1 MNKFAIIADGSCDLN
16 EKFQK
21 DYDIRIIPGHINYPD
36 QQDAPFI
43 LKWEN
48 TERDAFYKAL
58 SKNPDGFSTAPP
70 NIEEFKRVF
79 TEYAEKGEDVLCITI
94 SGGISG
100 ACDFATQAKN
110 EVVKSYPNARIV
122 IVDSLRF
129 SAGHGLL
136 VILAAKLRASG
147 HNIDQ
152 VVAYLEENKNRIHQC
167 GWLDDLSFVAKKGRL
182 THSKAFFGKL
192 AGVKPIGE
200 FDYNGLTTVIGK
212 VKGAK
217 KAYSVLLN
225 YMENTIENASEQTIF
240 IAQTSRYPQAEK
252 YKEMIM
258 ERFHPKEVIIN
269 DVFPSCGINIGP
281 GLMAAYYIG
290 KPISKGLTEEKALLE
305 RIISETA

>member
-1 MNKFAIIADGSCDLN
+1 MGEL
-16 EKFQK
+16 
-21 DYDIRIIPGHINYPD
+21 R
-36 QQDAPFI
+36 
-43 LKWEN
+43 
-48 TERDAFYKAL
+48 ERRL
-58 SKNPDGFSTAPP
+58 LQG
-70 NIEEFKRVF
+70 
-79 TEYAEKGEDVLCITI
+79 ITI

-100 ACDFATQAKN
+100 ACGFATQAKN

-152 VVAYLEENKNRIHQC
+152 VAAYLEENKNRIHQC

-225 YMENTIENASEQTIF
+225 YMENTIVNASEQTIF

-290 KPISKGLTEEKALLE
+290 TPISKGLTEEKALLE

>member
-16 EKFQK
+16 EKYQK

-48 TERDAFYKAL
+48 SERDAFYKAL

-100 ACDFATQAKN
+100 ACGFATQAKN

-129 SAGHGLL
+129 
-136 VILAAKLRASG
+136 
-147 HNIDQ
+147 
-152 VVAYLEENKNRIHQC
+152 
-167 GWLDDLSFVAKKGRL
+167 KKGRL

-225 YMENTIENASEQTIF
+225 YMENTIVNASEQTIF

-290 KPISKGLTEEKALLE
+290 TPISKGLTEEKALLE